1 MLESLV
7 NTSNLQSLESRYSG
21 RHGVV
26 SVTVGWTGGVGGP
39 RRRDALSR
47 DPGNAVGSGPRVQ
60 SLTICQRSRY
70 PRQLQC

>member
-1 MLESLV
+1 M
-7 NTSNLQSLESRYSG
+7 
-21 RHGVV
+21 
-26 SVTVGWTGGVGGP
+26 TVGWTGGVGGP

-70 PRQLQC
+70 PRQLKCYKSCSFLDDTRNSFDSQVYLFF

>member
-1 MLESLV
+1 M
-7 NTSNLQSLESRYSG
+7 
-21 RHGVV
+21 
-26 SVTVGWTGGVGGP
+26 TVAWTGGVGGP

-70 PRQLQC
+70 PRQLQSYKSCSCPDGIKNNFDSQAYLFI

>member
-1 MLESLV
+1 M
-7 NTSNLQSLESRYSG
+7 
-21 RHGVV
+21 
-26 SVTVGWTGGVGGP
+26 TVGWTGGVGGP

-70 PRQLQC
+70 PRLLQFYKSCSFLDNTRKTFDSKVYLFF